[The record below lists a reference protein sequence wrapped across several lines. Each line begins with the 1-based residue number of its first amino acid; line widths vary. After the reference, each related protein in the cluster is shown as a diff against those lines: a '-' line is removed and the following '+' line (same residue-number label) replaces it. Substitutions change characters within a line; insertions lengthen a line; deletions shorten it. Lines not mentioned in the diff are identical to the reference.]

1 MSTLLPKATLDVMR
15 QFNDLGVSLYGINCT
30 LFIPNNLTTLEPTD
44 MYQSPDAVAYTEHR
58 NQKVWFEWHNSKTIA
73 KLRRNNAFVENE
85 PAIVARFTN
94 EPEVLVNSYVVL
106 PVEYSNNQYNT
117 LEFECVN
124 VVLDNLYDVEIYK
137 SFKMQP
143 RRAKGHTGQ

>member
-1 MSTLLPKATLDVMR
+1 MSIILPKATLDVMKT
-15 QFNDLGVSLYGINCT
+15 FNDLGVNLFGINCV
-30 LFIPNNLTTLEPTD
+30 LYVPNNLTTLEPTD
-44 MYQSPDAVAYTEHR
+44 MYSTPDMVTYTEHR

-85 PAIVARFTN
+85 PAIVARFTI
-94 EPEVLVNSYVVL
+94 EPEVLTNSYVVL
-106 PVEYSNNQYNT
+106 PVEYENNQYNT

-124 VVLDNLYDVEIYK
+124 IILDNLYDVEIYR

-143 RRAKGHTGQ
+143 RRLKKGT